1 MKIEKINEDEIK
13 IIFDYTE
20 LEENNISIHSFLSNS
35 IESQKLFWAIL
46 EIANEDLG
54 FDTTNSKISYEALS
68 YDNKNFVVF
77 VTKSNVNYKSET
89 SSAIN
94 ELSSKSKDKIDN
106 NFFNFLGNDLLNFQK
121 NDFPNTLL
129 YKFENINDVFAFCDY
144 INTSLNNLIFN
155 SSLHK
160 YNNLYFIKIDIN
172 DLSLENKK
180 KIIYLLTEFKNSLN
194 LSSISLL
201 KFEEFSE
208 ILIKNNAIQNL

>member
-1 MKIEKINEDEIK
+1 MKIEKLNEDEIK

-20 LEENNISIHSFLSNS
+20 LEENNISLHSFLSNS
-35 IESQKLFWAIL
+35 IESQKLFLAIL
-46 EIANEDLG
+46 DIANEDLG

-77 VTKSNVNYKSET
+77 ITKSRLNSKLEN
-89 SSAIN
+89 SSVISN
-94 ELSSKSKDKIDN
+94 TIKDSTNN
-106 NFFNFLGNDLLNFQK
+106 NFFNFLGNDLLNFEK
-121 NDFPNTLL
+121 NNLPNILL

-144 INTSLNNLIFN
+144 INNSLSNLNFN

-160 YNNLYFIKIDIN
+160 YNNLYFIKIDIK

-180 KIIYLLTEFKNSLN
+180 KIIFSLTEFKNNLN
-194 LSSISLL
+194 LSNISLL
-201 KFEEFSE
+201 RFEELSE